1 LSGLIKNKYMISQL
15 LENKNPNKKLFAL
28 LLDPE
33 NYSEQQ
39 VVNITKEAEKAGV
52 NLILTGGSLISNS
65 IDRFIRII
73 KSNCNIPVCLF
84 PGNVMQI
91 SSEAD
96 GIFFL
101 SLISGRNPD
110 LLIGNHVMVAR
121 MLQNTDI
128 EVIPTGYI
136 LVKSGIDISSVEY
149 MSNTKPIPED
159 KTEIIVSTALAGE
172 MLGLKA
178 IYLEGG
184 SGAESAI
191 SSNII
196 KEVKANINIP
206 LIVGGGLKRKE
217 DIRNVCSAGADMVV
231 VGNAIEQ
238 FPEKLYEMA
247 NSVILY

>member
-1 LSGLIKNKYMISQL
+1 MISQL

-52 NLILTGGSLISNS
+52 NLILAGGSLISNS

>member
-1 LSGLIKNKYMISQL
+1 MISQL

-39 VVNITKEAEKAGV
+39 VVNITKEAENVGV
-52 NLILTGGSLISNS
+52 NLILAGGSLISNS
-65 IDRFIRII
+65 IDRFIQII

-110 LLIGNHVMVAR
+110 LLIGNHVMVSR
-121 MLQNTDI
+121 MLRNTDI

-136 LVKSGIDISSVEY
+136 LVKSGINVSSVEY

-172 MLGLKA
+172 LLGLKA

-191 SSNII
+191 SSKLI
-196 KEVKANINIP
+196 KEVKENINIP
-206 LIVGGGLKRKE
+206 LIVGGGLKEEE
-217 DIRNVCSAGADMVV
+217 DIRNACSAGADMVV

-238 FPEKLYEMA
+238 FPEKLHKMV
-247 NSVILY
+247 NSAFLY

>member
-1 LSGLIKNKYMISQL
+1 MISQL

>member
-1 LSGLIKNKYMISQL
+1 MISQL
-15 LENKNPNKKLFAL
+15 LEHKNPNKKLFAL